1 MVTYEEKFYK
11 YLFSTMVDGYMF
23 KPFII
28 ILLKL
33 KETFK
38 NSLK

>member
-11 YLFSTMVDGYMF
+11 YLFSSMVDGYMF
-23 KPFII
+23 KSFSI
-28 ILLKL
+28 ILPKL